1 MTTTTSTPKLAAD
14 PAGDNLRF
22 YGVWLAV
29 VGATMYGFCWA
40 LLCLVGFFPIIGR
53 RHRHSNWEDLTKH
66 SGRSGR
72 AEDLLH

>member
-1 MTTTTSTPKLAAD
+1 MHAALLVVEMLAIIA
-14 PAGDNLRF
+14 AL
-22 YGVWLAV
+22 LAV

-40 LLCLVGFFPIIGR
+40 LLCLVRFFPIIGR
-53 RHRHSNWEDLTKH
+53 RHRHRHWEDLTKH